1 MNRKKLKLLLIIE
14 QCNPE
19 MASVPLVAYKF
30 FQAINKLVDATLVT
44 HERNKKPLDKLNQY
58 NNIFY
63 I

>member
-30 FQAINKLVDATLVT
+30 FQAINKLVDATLVN
-44 HERNKKPLDKLNQY
+44 HEPIELSINFGKARTEM
-58 NNIFY
+58 
-63 I
+63 